1 MFKSAV
7 GKCHLRYKHF
17 KAEAHRLHTAG
28 SEFAK
33 VLGQLAAG
41 VLHRCMSS
49 TVYMYGQKMNDEFG
63 LCTCLDTILHV

>member
-7 GKCHLRYKHF
+7 GNCHLRNKHF
-17 KAEAHRLHTAG
+17 KAEAHRLRIAG

-41 VLHRCMSS
+41 MLHRCM
-49 TVYMYGQKMNDEFG
+49 
-63 LCTCLDTILHV
+63 

>member
-7 GKCHLRYKHF
+7 GNCHLRYKHF
-17 KAEAHRLHTAG
+17 KAEAHRLRIAG

-41 VLHRCMSS
+41 MLHRCM
-49 TVYMYGQKMNDEFG
+49 
-63 LCTCLDTILHV
+63 